1 MSVPKM
7 RFGLVGAGAIAQTW
21 CQAFEHSHTAQLVGI
36 VDVREDV
43 AGAVAERM
51 KCRPF
56 TAPANLV
63 DELRPDAV
71 VLCTP
76 PITHPELSTWF
87 LGQGIHVLCEKPLAV
102 GLDEAR
108 AMLDAAEKSESL
120 LTMASKFRYVADVV
134 QAKSI
139 VSSGLIG
146 DIVLFEN
153 AFTSRVDMTHRWNAD
168 PEISGGGVLID
179 NGTHSVDILR
189 YFLGPLVELQV
200 IEGKRVQDIP
210 VEDTVKMYV
219 RSHAGVMGS
228 IDLSWSLNKEL
239 PNYLSIYGSQG
250 TVHVGWKESKYRRAG
265 DEKWTVFGKG
275 YDKFQAF
282 GSQLDNF
289 VRAARGEEAP
299 LITLADAL
307 ASVEVIEAG
316 YEAMWRT
323 SWVPVESQLSGAF
336 SKAS

>member
-36 VDVREDV
+36 VDVRDEV
-43 AGAVAERM
+43 ATAVAERM
-51 KCRPF
+51 KCKPF
-56 TAPANLV
+56 ASPADLV
-63 DELRPDAV
+63 DELHPDSV

-76 PITHPELSTWF
+76 PSTHPELCTWF
-87 LGQGIHVLCEKPLAV
+87 LARGINVLCEKPLAV

-108 AMLDAAEKSESL
+108 VMLDAAEQSDAL
-120 LTMASKFRYVADVV
+120 LTMASKFRYVSDVV

-146 DIVLFEN
+146 DLILFEN

-168 PEISGGGVLID
+168 PEVSGGGVLID
-179 NGTHSVDILR
+179 NGTHSVDLLR
-189 YFLGPLVELQV
+189 YFLGPIVELQV

-210 VEDTVKMYV
+210 VEDTVKMYI
-219 RSHAGVMGS
+219 RSQGGVMGS

-289 VRAARGEEAP
+289 VKAARGEEAP

-316 YEAMWRT
+316 YDAMWRA
-323 SWVPVESQLSGAF
+323 SWVPVENHLSGAF
-336 SKAS
+336 GKAS

>member
-1 MSVPKM
+1 MSGPKM

-21 CQAFEHSHTAQLVGI
+21 CQALEHSQLAQLVGI
-36 VDVREDV
+36 VDVRREV
-43 AGAVAERM
+43 AAAVAERM
-51 KCRPF
+51 KCQPFSDPAELMDGARP
-56 TAPANLV
+56 
-63 DELRPDAV
+63 EAV

-76 PITHPELSTWF
+76 PITHPELCSWF
-87 LGQGIHVLCEKPLAV
+87 LSRGIHVLCEKPLAV

-108 AMLDAAEKSESL
+108 AMCDAAERSEAL
-120 LTMASKFRYVADVV
+120 LTMASKFRYVSDVV
-134 QAKSI
+134 EAKSI

-146 DIVLFEN
+146 DVVLFEN

-210 VEDTVKMYV
+210 VEDTVRMFA
-219 RSHAGVMGS
+219 RSAGGVMGS
-228 IDLSWSLNKEL
+228 IDLSWSLNKDL

-250 TVHVGWKESKYRRAG
+250 TVHVGWKESKYRRAS
-265 DEKWTVFGKG
+265 DDKWTVFGNG

-282 GSQLDNF
+282 GSQLNNF

-316 YEAMWRT
+316 YDAMWRAA
-323 SWVPVESQLSGAF
+323 WVPVENQLSRAF
-336 SKAS
+336 SKA